1 MNKYLLF
8 ISIFIIAEIII
19 NYSWFRYLKEKF
31 NTAEDKKEDIIIFYF
46 PLSVFKGLMERF
58 ILFTG
63 LVLNFATI
71 LIVFG
76 AIKLGTRI
84 TNNDKITNDY
94 FLIGN
99 FSSILLAIVYYY
111 IFKLAK

>member
-1 MNKYLLF
+1 MNKYVLF
-8 ISIFIIAEIII
+8 ILVFFIAEILVNI
-19 NYSWFRYLKEKF
+19 SWFKYLKNKF
-31 NTAEDKKEDIIIFYF
+31 NTSEDTNETITILYF

-76 AIKLGTRI
+76 AVKLGTRI

-111 IFKLAK
+111 IFKLIK